1 MYKRILERIELYSI
15 LLLLLVHTTY
25 YNLSP
30 YVMGLWLLTILL
42 QFKQIRLR
50 GNDFKI
56 YLSKS
61 KFIFIFYFFN
71 ILSLIYT
78 NDFQTGFHIIETQLS
93 LFLVPIL
100 IFGSINIIIPNR
112 KFIIKSYLVILLVSI
127 LFHFFIFYYSGNLLK
142 VVERIGITN
151 FFGLLRYF
159 NVLKYVHPSYYSLF
173 ILVGLIFVLDDTK
186 NKLLFRS
193 NFINTSY
200 VLIFLSVLI
209 LLGSRVAIIC
219 ILFLGILFLMKNIK
233 EFSLKYKII
242 TLISFFF
249 VFSVLIMNSRFKC
262 NLKTSFDLNNVN
274 VEEIDVRFSLWKNAI
289 YVWKEKQFFGHG
301 IGDAKEQLMRIHKER
316 NIESALENNLNS
328 HNQFLE
334 TATQTGFVGL
344 SLLLLVFAIPLYHS
358 IRKKQ
363 ELLFLFL
370 MICFINFL
378 FESMLQRLAG
388 VVFFAFWYSFLYF
401 IYYREKNDSN

>member
-1 MYKRILERIELYSI
+1 
-15 LLLLLVHTTY
+15 
-25 YNLSP
+25 
-30 YVMGLWLLTILL
+30 MGLWLLTILL

>member
-1 MYKRILERIELYSI
+1 
-15 LLLLLVHTTY
+15 
-25 YNLSP
+25 
-30 YVMGLWLLTILL
+30 
-42 QFKQIRLR
+42 
-50 GNDFKI
+50 
-56 YLSKS
+56 
-61 KFIFIFYFFN
+61 
-71 ILSLIYT
+71 
-78 NDFQTGFHIIETQLS
+78 
-93 LFLVPIL
+93 
-100 IFGSINIIIPNR
+100 
-112 KFIIKSYLVILLVSI
+112 
-127 LFHFFIFYYSGNLLK
+127 
-142 VVERIGITN
+142 
-151 FFGLLRYF
+151 
-159 NVLKYVHPSYYSLF
+159 
-173 ILVGLIFVLDDTK
+173 
-186 NKLLFRS
+186 
-193 NFINTSY
+193 
-200 VLIFLSVLI
+200 
-209 LLGSRVAIIC
+209 
-219 ILFLGILFLMKNIK
+219 
-233 EFSLKYKII
+233 
-242 TLISFFF
+242 
-249 VFSVLIMNSRFKC
+249 MNSRFKC